1 MVLASNRKQRPFA
14 LQHSQSTPEAALS
27 HPCVSRVI
35 GAGRRFLLVEV
46 RAHFLYQTDPVCMLC
61 QQAHLLRL
69 YARRWLE
76 YAGSCSLMGMLLAAA
91 IGIREELTLA
101 CLFSLLAVTQ
111 SFGLLVELYSW
122 PVVTKDETSYAWPV
136 GRRGFIDAPDYD
148 KNPNALYLISQN
160 IWEGDRVI
168 RDKSGALIAKDLS
181 YLHAQ
186 RTSNW
191 TRRLLPYAI
200 GCFPF
205 AVYIVV
211 CTYYLEYNKQ
221 RLYESTNGELV
232 IPSWINAALYG
243 TFFLFSSFSYVLP
256 LFQALP
262 PGF

>member
-1 MVLASNRKQRPFA
+1 M
-14 LQHSQSTPEAALS
+14 
-27 HPCVSRVI
+27 I

-111 SFGLLVELYSW
+111 SFGFLTELYSR

-160 IWEGDRVI
+160 LWEGDRVI